1 MLVLPTSL
9 VAIASSLAISDPS
22 TAGTIAMISTA
33 ADFAASTDI
42 LANNILSATAVT
54 TTTTTTAS
62 ASDYFQSMLSS
73 TSQVLSLLDS
83 GTPQEILGSSINNPD
98 NDVWGFLSATFS
110 RVSETFASAKNS
122 DFEFEPIFDN
132 PFAVLSTMALVTASD
147 MVPFVPCQ
155 PLAISL
161 GAKYG
166 AYAFPVCVVGQT
178 LAGVL
183 AFQSSRKVSD
193 AEQVQTV
200 LESLGEN
207 GKLRF
212 QKFRTESLLGGSKD
226 NVDGDIDID
235 SDIDGGATDER
246 TVFFAMV
253 GLRLAPFFPFSAGNY
268 LLGGATDVGLR
279 PFVLATILG
288 CMLSNAVS
296 VLVGMGG
303 AELLMNT
310 ANN

>member
-1 MLVLPTSL
+1 LD
-9 VAIASSLAISDPS
+9 ID
-22 TAGTIAMISTA
+22 TA
-33 ADFAASTDI
+33 
-42 LANNILSATAVT
+42 
-54 TTTTTTAS
+54 
-62 ASDYFQSMLSS
+62 
-73 TSQVLSLLDS
+73 
-83 GTPQEILGSSINNPD
+83 QEILGSSISSLD
-98 NDVWGFLSATFS
+98 DVWRFLLATFV
-110 RVSETFASAKNS
+110 RVSETLASAKNS

-132 PFAVLSTMALVTASD
+132 PLAVLSTVALVTASD

-166 AYAFPVCVVGQT
+166 ACAFPVCVVGQT
-178 LAGVL
+178 MAGVL

-193 AEQVQTV
+193 AEQVQNV
-200 LESLGEN
+200 LESLGDD
-207 GKLRF
+207 GRLRF
-212 QKFRTESLLGGSKD
+212 QKFRTDSLLGGSKD
-226 NVDGDIDID
+226 DNGDSDGD
-235 SDIDGGATDER
+235 GGPTDER
-246 TVFFAMV
+246 TVFFALV

-303 AELLMNT
+303 AELLMNS

>member
-1 MLVLPTSL
+1 MLILPNSL
-9 VAIASSLAISDPS
+9 AAIASSLAISDPS

-33 ADFAASTDI
+33 ADFTASTDI
-42 LANNILSATAVT
+42 LANNILSAT
-54 TTTTTTAS
+54 TTAIETTS
-62 ASDYFQSMLSS
+62 ATEFFLSTPSS
-73 TSQVLSLLDS
+73 TSNVLSLLDG
-83 GTPQEILGSSINNPD
+83 GTKQEILGSTIHNLD
-98 NDVWGFLSATFS
+98 DVWSSLLATFS
-110 RVSETFASAKNS
+110 RVSETLVSVKNS

-132 PFAVLSTMALVTASD
+132 PLAVLSTIALVTASD

-166 AYAFPVCVVGQT
+166 VYAFPLCLVGQT
-178 LAGVL
+178 MAGVL

-193 AEQVQTV
+193 AEQVQNV
-200 LESLGEN
+200 LESLGED

-226 NVDGDIDID
+226 GNGDID
-235 SDIDGGATDER
+235 SNSNSDGGATDER
-246 TVFFAMV
+246 TVFIALV

-303 AELLMNT
+303 AELFMNT